1 MKCSGERSQALR
13 MVTAPAGSSR
23 RDFPV
28 GPLPPPEGLSSSEA
42 EWSSWWS
49 GDSSRGGADVVAAA
63 AVFIVSMVVWGG
75 RYLIMEFAE

>member
-28 GPLPPPEGLSSSEA
+28 GPLPPPEEGLSSSEA
-42 EWSSWWS
+42 ERSSWWWS
-49 GDSSRGGADVVAAA
+49 GDSRRGGAEVAAFM
-63 AVFIVSMVVWGG
+63 VLMVVSAGWF
-75 RYLIMEFAE
+75 MEFAQ